1 MTSADRDC
9 SEENK
14 VVQEKVPAKRN
25 WQLTFIEHFHQIK
38 DKVAVEVRWGTALF
52 VLWSFFCFGIGWFV
66 CHHGEI
72 DDINYTS
79 NYIHRH
85 NPTLIME
92 SLGVP
97 FCLDKGQYFQVTR
110 SSTWSFKINDK
121 QNVSSL
127 PHKELMSFPRPKED

>member
-1 MTSADRDC
+1 MTSADKAP
-9 SEENK
+9 EEVLPK
-14 VVQEKVPAKRN
+14 KRN
-25 WQLTFIEHFHQIK
+25 FQLTFIEHFHQIK

-52 VLWSFFCFGIGWFV
+52 VLWSFFCFFAGWFV

-110 SSTWSFKINDK
+110 SSTWTFKINDK

-127 PHKELMSFPRPKED
+127 PHKQSMSIPRTKED